1 MGRTARSSRD
11 LPHPKP
17 VQKIQLSEDAP
28 TYRLIAAG
36 LLLLLGAGALAYAL
50 LRLLA
55 PEAGWK
61 AIQASAA
68 GGPTCA
74 EEFVFLYELGADG
87 RSAGAED
94 RALSAKYTEVCR
106 KAFQLFHTN
115 ESFEGMVNLREISR
129 RPNEILEVDRV
140 LWQAFA
146 AVQEHGDRT
155 VYLGPVYARYGDL
168 FYCTDDAQLTD
179 FDPYLSEEVRQ
190 EYAEAAAYA
199 MDPRHVE
206 VEVLEDSRI
215 CLRVSEEYLAYAQRE
230 GIDRFLDF
238 GWMKNAF
245 IVDYLAQT
253 MMEEGFTHGC
263 ITSYDG
269 FSRCLDDRTL
279 GYSLNLYD
287 YERSA
292 GQPVQVGTVEYQGP
306 MSLIS
311 FRAFPV
317 DVSDGQRSYQLR
329 DGEVRTSYLDPRDGL
344 CKNAVASM
352 VCCSDSLS
360 CAEMAMAAAPV
371 FIAEA
376 IDEGSL
382 AGLED
387 KDVQYLYCQD
397 KMLHASEGMPAVT
410 GIRQGYVLGGP

>member
-1 MGRTARSSRD
+1 M
-11 LPHPKP
+11 
-17 VQKIQLSEDAP
+17 
-28 TYRLIAAG
+28 
-36 LLLLLGAGALAYAL
+36 
-50 LRLLA
+50 
-55 PEAGWK
+55 
-61 AIQASAA
+61 
-68 GGPTCA
+68 
-74 EEFVFLYELGADG
+74 
-87 RSAGAED
+87 
-94 RALSAKYTEVCR
+94 
-106 KAFQLFHTN
+106 
-115 ESFEGMVNLREISR
+115 
-129 RPNEILEVDRV
+129 
-140 LWQAFA
+140 
-146 AVQEHGDRT
+146 
-155 VYLGPVYARYGDL
+155 
-168 FYCTDDAQLTD
+168 TD

-215 CLRVSEEYLAYAQRE
+215 CLRVSEEYLDYAQRE

-382 AGLED
+382 AGLAD